1 MVRETR
7 LSRDDLILPLFVV
20 PGSGVEREVGSMPGV
35 FQQSVDRA
43 VDTAVRARDLGIP
56 AVLLFGLPE
65 NKDARGSDSVLE
77 NGPVQ
82 SLVRAIKRAASDLCV
97 ITDV

>member
-1 MVRETR
+1 MVRETT

-35 FQQSVDRA
+35 FQQSVERA
-43 VDTAVRARDLGIP
+43 VETAVRARDLGIP

-65 NKDARGSDSVLE
+65 KKGYCKFPTEYIPKL
-77 NGPVQ
+77 GQ
-82 SLVRAIKRAASDLCV
+82 DLWT
-97 ITDV
+97 IFMEKQERTTA